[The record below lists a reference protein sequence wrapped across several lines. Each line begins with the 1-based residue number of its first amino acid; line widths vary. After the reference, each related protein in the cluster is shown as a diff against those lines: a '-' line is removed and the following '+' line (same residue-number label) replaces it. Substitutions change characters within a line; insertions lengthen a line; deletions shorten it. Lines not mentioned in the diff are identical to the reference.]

1 MESLK
6 SNCIQQMFTEGQEKK
21 KKKKK
26 ELISNNRDIQY

>member
-1 MESLK
+1 MESHK

-21 KKKKK
+21 KKKH